1 VAHPSARLTVFSRQ
15 LLVKR
20 VVIDGWPTA
29 TVAEQLGISRATA
42 YKWVRRYRADGLPGL
57 EDRSSRPHRSP
68 RRSSDEVTATILR
81 ARARRRYGPARLA
94 PLTGH
99 PRSTIYG
106 VLRRAGLNRLRDTD
120 RVTAAPVRYVACHPG
135 ALVHQDHKK
144 LGRVPAGGGWR
155 ALGRESLP
163 RPDNGRVGYD
173 HLEVFVDDAS
183 RYAVVVPVAD
193 ERGESASW
201 AVELAVARFA
211 EVGIRIERM
220 LTDNGASYR
229 SHAFRDVLE
238 RFEIRH
244 KRTRPFRPQ
253 TNGKAERFI
262 QTLLNEWAYARPYR
276 SNGDRLHALRR
287 FVDFYNYGR
296 PHTAIGGL
304 VPRTA
309 VNNVPEH
316 HTSALWHE
324 RGSPSVGRPVSRSS
338 IAPGYAPA
346 DPAEDAASHRTGPR
360 VRRVNS
366 GRRGVRDRMVGDRP
380 SDSFTAAGRP
390 RPEGNTWPAAVS

>member
-1 VAHPSARLTVFSRQ
+1 VAHPSARLSIFSRQ

-20 VVIDGWPTA
+20 VVVDGWPTA

-42 YKWVRRYRADGLPGL
+42 YKWVRRYRAEGLPGL

-68 RRSSDEVTATILR
+68 RRLSDEATAAIVM
-81 ARARRRYGPARLA
+81 ARTRRRYGPARLA

-106 VLRRAGLNRLRDTD
+106 VLRRVGRNRLRDTD
-120 RVTAAPVRYVACHPG
+120 RVTGAPIRYVACHPG

-155 ALGRESLP
+155 ALGRGRDGHHGQS
-163 RPDNGRVGYD
+163 RVGYD

-193 ERGESASW
+193 ERGESAAW
-201 AVELAVARFA
+201 AVELAVAQFA
-211 EVGIRIERM
+211 EAGIRIERV

-229 SHAFRDVLE
+229 SHAYRDALASH
-238 RFEIRH
+238 EIRH

-262 QTLLNEWAYARPYR
+262 RTLLDEWAYARPYR
-276 SNGDRLHALRR
+276 ANGERLRALRR
-287 FVDFYNYGR
+287 FVAFYNLRR
-296 PHTAIGGL
+296 PHTALRGL
-304 VPRTA
+304 VPHAA
-309 VNNVPEH
+309 VNNVFDYH
-316 HTSALWHE
+316 
-324 RGSPSVGRPVSRSS
+324 
-338 IAPGYAPA
+338 
-346 DPAEDAASHRTGPR
+346 
-360 VRRVNS
+360 N
-366 GRRGVRDRMVGDRP
+366 
-380 SDSFTAAGRP
+380 
-390 RPEGNTWPAAVS
+390 

>member
-1 VAHPSARLTVFSRQ
+1 VAHPSARLSVFSRQ

-20 VVIDGWPTA
+20 VIVDGWPTA

-68 RRSSDEVTATILR
+68 RRSSDEVTAAILR
-81 ARARRRYGPARLA
+81 ARVRRRYGPARLA

-144 LGRVPAGGGWR
+144 LGRVPEGGGWR
-155 ALGRESLP
+155 VLGR
-163 RPDNGRVGYD
+163 GRDGYGGHSNAGYD

-193 ERGESASW
+193 DRAESASW
-201 AVELAVARFA
+201 AFEQAIGQFA
-211 EVGIRIERM
+211 AVGIRIERI
-220 LTDNGASYR
+220 LTDNGSSYR
-229 SHAFRDVLE
+229 SHAYRDALAN
-238 RFEIRH
+238 REIRH

-287 FVDFYNYGR
+287 FVHFYNRGR

-304 VPRTA
+304 VPHAA
-309 VNNVPEH
+309 VNNLLGH
-316 HTSALWHE
+316 HT
-324 RGSPSVGRPVSRSS
+324 
-338 IAPGYAPA
+338 
-346 DPAEDAASHRTGPR
+346 
-360 VRRVNS
+360 
-366 GRRGVRDRMVGDRP
+366 
-380 SDSFTAAGRP
+380 
-390 RPEGNTWPAAVS
+390 

>member
-1 VAHPSARLTVFSRQ
+1 
-15 LLVKR
+15 VKR
-20 VVIDGWPTA
+20 VLVDGWPVA
-29 TVAEQLGISRATA
+29 TVAEQLGISRATG
-42 YKWVRRYRADGLPGL
+42 YKWVRRYRADGLAGI

-68 RRSSDEVTATILR
+68 RRSSAEVTAAIIR

-106 VLRRAGLNRLRDTD
+106 ILRRAGLNRLHDSD
-120 RVTAAPVRYVACHPG
+120 RVTGAPLRYVACHPG

-144 LGRVPAGGGWR
+144 LGRVPDGGGWR
-155 ALGRESLP
+155 VLGR
-163 RPDNGRVGYD
+163 GRASQDRRARGYD

-193 ERGESASW
+193 ERGASASW

-229 SHAFRDVLE
+229 SHAYRDTLAGLA
-238 RFEIRH
+238 IRH
-244 KRTRPFRPQ
+244 RRTRPFRPQ

-262 QTLLNEWAYARPYR
+262 RTLLDEWAYARPYR
-276 SNGDRLHALRR
+276 SNGNRLRALRR
-287 FVDFYNYGR
+287 YVRFYNYGR

-304 VPRTA
+304 VPHAA
-309 VNNVPEH
+309 VNNLLEH
-316 HTSALWHE
+316 HS
-324 RGSPSVGRPVSRSS
+324 
-338 IAPGYAPA
+338 
-346 DPAEDAASHRTGPR
+346 
-360 VRRVNS
+360 
-366 GRRGVRDRMVGDRP
+366 
-380 SDSFTAAGRP
+380 
-390 RPEGNTWPAAVS
+390 

>member
-1 VAHPSARLTVFSRQ
+1 THTGRRLSSHILVRVSAVFSRQ

-20 VVIDGWPTA
+20 VIVDGWPVA
-29 TVAEQLGISRATA
+29 SVAEQLGISRATG

-68 RRSSDEVTATILR
+68 RRSSDEVTAAIIR

-106 VLRRAGLNRLRDTD
+106 VLRRAGPSRLRDTD
-120 RVTAAPVRYVACHPG
+120 RVTAAPIRYVACHPG

-144 LGRVPAGGGWR
+144 LGRVPDGGGWR
-155 ALGRESLP
+155 VLGRDAAPHHGHS
-163 RPDNGRVGYD
+163 NAGYE

-193 ERGESASW
+193 ERGESAAW
-201 AVELAVARFA
+201 AVELAAAQFA

-229 SHAFRDVLE
+229 SHAYRDVLASH
-238 RFEIRH
+238 EIRH

-253 TNGKAERFI
+253 TNGKDVHLCQA
-262 QTLLNEWAYARPYR
+262 ASSAR
-276 SNGDRLHALRR
+276 S
-287 FVDFYNYGR
+287 
-296 PHTAIGGL
+296 GL
-304 VPRTA
+304 
-309 VNNVPEH
+309 NNVP
-316 HTSALWHE
+316 A
-324 RGSPSVGRPVSRSS
+324 RSIVQS
-338 IAPGYAPA
+338 TRSCVRARAMIA
-346 DPAEDAASHRTGPR
+346 
-360 VRRVNS
+360 
-366 GRRGVRDRMVGDRP
+366 
-380 SDSFTAAGRP
+380 
-390 RPEGNTWPAAVS
+390 

>member
-1 VAHPSARLTVFSRQ
+1 MAHPSARLSVFGRQ

-20 VVIDGWPTA
+20 VIVDGWPVA
-29 TVAEQLGISRATA
+29 TVAEQLGISRATG

-68 RRSSDEVTATILR
+68 RRSSDEVTAAIIG

-99 PRSTIYG
+99 PRSTICG

-144 LGRVPAGGGWR
+144 LGRIPAGGGWR
-155 ALGRESLP
+155 VLGRGRDGYGGHS
-163 RPDNGRVGYD
+163 RVGYE

-183 RYAVVVPVAD
+183 RYAVVVPVGD

-201 AVELAVARFA
+201 AVEVAVSRFT

-220 LTDNGASYR
+220 LTDNGSSYR
-229 SHAFRDVLE
+229 SHAYRDTLA
-238 RFEIRH
+238 RHEIRH

-262 QTLLNEWAYARPYR
+262 QTLINEWAYARPYR
-276 SNGDRLHALRR
+276 SNAQRLTALHRY
-287 FVDFYNYGR
+287 VDFYNYGR

-304 VPRTA
+304 VPRVA
-309 VNNVPEH
+309 VNNVLGH
-316 HTSALWHE
+316 
-324 RGSPSVGRPVSRSS
+324 
-338 IAPGYAPA
+338 
-346 DPAEDAASHRTGPR
+346 
-360 VRRVNS
+360 
-366 GRRGVRDRMVGDRP
+366 
-380 SDSFTAAGRP
+380 DS
-390 RPEGNTWPAAVS
+390 

>member
-1 VAHPSARLTVFSRQ
+1 MAHPSARLTVFSRQ

-20 VVIDGWPTA
+20 VLVDGWSTA

-42 YKWVRRYRADGLPGL
+42 YKWVRRYRADGLAGL

-68 RRSSDEVTATILR
+68 RRSSDEVVAAIIS
-81 ARARRRYGPARLA
+81 ARTRRRYGPARLA
-94 PLTGH
+94 PLTGY

-120 RVTAAPVRYVACHPG
+120 RVTGAPVRYVACHPG

-144 LGRVPAGGGWR
+144 LGRVPDGGGWR
-155 ALGRESLP
+155 VLGRDAAPHHGHS
-163 RPDNGRVGYD
+163 NAGYE

-183 RYAVVVPVAD
+183 RYAVVVPVPD

-201 AVELAVARFA
+201 AVELAVTRFA

-229 SHAFRDVLE
+229 SHAYRDLLASHG
-238 RFEIRH
+238 IRH
-244 KRTRPFRPQ
+244 KRTRPFHPQ

-276 SNGDRLHALRR
+276 SNADRLQAMWR
-287 FVDFYNYGR
+287 FVDFYNRRR

-304 VPRTA
+304 VPRIA
-309 VNNVPEH
+309 VDNVLEH
-316 HTSALWHE
+316 HS
-324 RGSPSVGRPVSRSS
+324 
-338 IAPGYAPA
+338 
-346 DPAEDAASHRTGPR
+346 
-360 VRRVNS
+360 
-366 GRRGVRDRMVGDRP
+366 
-380 SDSFTAAGRP
+380 
-390 RPEGNTWPAAVS
+390 

>member
-1 VAHPSARLTVFSRQ
+1 MAHPSARLSVFSRQ

-20 VVIDGWPTA
+20 VIVDGWSVA
-29 TVAEQLGISRATA
+29 TVAEQLGISRATG

-57 EDRSSRPHRSP
+57 EDRSSRPRRSP
-68 RRSSDEVTATILR
+68 RRSSDEVTAAIIR
-81 ARARRRYGPARLA
+81 ERARRRYGPARLA

-106 VLRRAGLNRLRDTD
+106 ILRRAGLSRLRDAD

-135 ALVHQDHKK
+135 ALIHQDHKK
-144 LGRVPAGGGWR
+144 LGRVPDGGGWR
-155 ALGRESLP
+155 VLGRGRAP
-163 RPDNGRVGYD
+163 RDRRVRGYD

-193 ERGESASW
+193 ERGQSASW

-211 EVGIRIERM
+211 QAGIRIERM

-229 SHAFRDVLE
+229 SDAYRDTLA
-238 RFEIRH
+238 RLEIRH

-262 QTLLNEWAYARPYR
+262 RTLLDEWAYARPYR
-276 SNGDRLHALRR
+276 SNAARLRALDRYVR
-287 FVDFYNYGR
+287 FYDHRR
-296 PHTAIGGL
+296 PHTALGGL
-304 VPRTA
+304 TPQVA

-316 HTSALWHE
+316 H
-324 RGSPSVGRPVSRSS
+324 
-338 IAPGYAPA
+338 
-346 DPAEDAASHRTGPR
+346 
-360 VRRVNS
+360 N
-366 GRRGVRDRMVGDRP
+366 
-380 SDSFTAAGRP
+380 
-390 RPEGNTWPAAVS
+390 

>member
-15 LLVKR
+15 LLIKR
-20 VVIDGWPTA
+20 VVIDGWPVA
-29 TVAEQLGISRATA
+29 TVAEQLGISRATG
-42 YKWVRRYRADGLPGL
+42 YKWVRRFRKDGLPGL
-57 EDRSSRPHRSP
+57 EDRSSRPHHSP
-68 RRSSDEVTATILR
+68 RRSSDQVTAAIIS

-120 RVTAAPVRYVACHPG
+120 RVTGAPVRYVACHPG

-144 LGRVPAGGGWR
+144 LGRVPDGGGWR
-155 ALGRESLP
+155 VLGRSVAP
-163 RPDNGRVGYD
+163 HHGHSNAGYE

-193 ERGESASW
+193 ERAESASW

-229 SHAFRDVLE
+229 SHAYRDILAGHG
-238 RFEIRH
+238 IRH
-244 KRTRPFRPQ
+244 KRTRPFHPQ

-262 QTLLNEWAYARPYR
+262 QTLLNEWAYVRPYR
-276 SNGDRLHALRR
+276 SNAARLLALPR
-287 FVDFYNYGR
+287 FVDFYNHRR

-304 VPRTA
+304 VPRVA

-316 HTSALWHE
+316 HS
-324 RGSPSVGRPVSRSS
+324 
-338 IAPGYAPA
+338 
-346 DPAEDAASHRTGPR
+346 
-360 VRRVNS
+360 
-366 GRRGVRDRMVGDRP
+366 
-380 SDSFTAAGRP
+380 
-390 RPEGNTWPAAVS
+390 